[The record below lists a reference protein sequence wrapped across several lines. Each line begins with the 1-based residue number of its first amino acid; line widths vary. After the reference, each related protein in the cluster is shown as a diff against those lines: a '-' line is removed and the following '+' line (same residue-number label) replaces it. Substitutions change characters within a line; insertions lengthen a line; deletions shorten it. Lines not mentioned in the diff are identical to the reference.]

1 MVCSSLIHFKYY
13 SIFIMYFTVG
23 MFSFKMIKMVV
34 FFINVRKSQE
44 VKIGILFA
52 SKKKKK
58 EIFRDKE

>member
-1 MVCSSLIHFKYY
+1 
-13 SIFIMYFTVG
+13 
-23 MFSFKMIKMVV
+23 MIKMVE